1 MVGSSDKMNQLWAGL
16 DVEDKEYLVRQ
27 FVLTSREAREL
38 LNVSSARVS
47 KLVHDAKLITVKRD
61 SSATLFLRDDVEQRA
76 EEVAGLRAKYLPK

>member
-1 MVGSSDKMNQLWAGL
+1 MSEDSMNQLWAGL

-47 KLVHDAKLITVKRD
+47 KLVHDAKLVPVKRD
-61 SSATLFLRDDVEQRA
+61 SSATLFLRDDVEKRA
-76 EEVAGLRAKYLPK
+76 EELAGLRAKYLPGK